1 MSIQSGNNDGSLDLT
16 TGIGKQGVSTLYF
29 DDMLRP
35 NNKFIRSVLLA
46 LTLMVGSVQAQVSY
60 SCGMMD
66 MVIHDECCCADF
78 EYDDTQITDSEPCC
92 DKTVDLGVDT
102 NSDQAQSTTKPI
114 KFDSDVDP
122 PTAAFCAFYYSL
134 QLQGAV
140 EMSCVDQAKTIQ
152 SAGSATY
159 LITQRLRI

>member
-1 MSIQSGNNDGSLDLT
+1 
-16 TGIGKQGVSTLYF
+16 
-29 DDMLRP
+29 MLRP
-35 NNKFIRSVLLA
+35 NNQFIRSGLLA

-66 MVIHDECCCADF
+66 MVIHDDCCCADF

-92 DKTVDLGVDT
+92 EKTVELGVDT

-122 PTAAFCAFYYSL
+122 PDAAFYAFDYSL
-134 QLQGAV
+134 QLQDALAISGF
-140 EMSCVDQAKTIQ
+140 EQTKTFQ
-152 SAGSATY
+152 TTGSDTY

>member
-1 MSIQSGNNDGSLDLT
+1 
-16 TGIGKQGVSTLYF
+16 
-29 DDMLRP
+29 MLRP
-35 NNKFIRSVLLA
+35 NKQLVRTVLIG
-46 LTLMVGSVQAQVSY
+46 LMLVVGSVQAQVSY

-66 MVIHDECCCADF
+66 MVIHDDCCCADF
-78 EYDDTQITDSEPCC
+78 EYDDTQITDSERCC
-92 DKTVDLGVDT
+92 DKTVELGVDT

-134 QLQGAV
+134 QLQDAA
-140 EMSCVDQAKTIQ
+140 EISCVDQAKTIH

-159 LITQRLRI
+159 LNTQRLRI

>member
-1 MSIQSGNNDGSLDLT
+1 
-16 TGIGKQGVSTLYF
+16 
-29 DDMLRP
+29 MLRP
-35 NNKFIRSVLLA
+35 NNHFIRSGLLA
-46 LTLMVGSVQAQVSY
+46 LTLVVGSVQAQVSY

-66 MVIHDECCCADF
+66 MVIHDDCCCADF

-114 KFDSDVDP
+114 KFESDVDP

-134 QLQGAV
+134 QLQDAA
-140 EMSCVDQAKTIQ
+140 EISCVDQAKTIQ